1 VLNDDHSYRTYGRE
15 FSNKSEW
22 RRANVDQLIQEI
34 SEGIKRQNPKVKF
47 GISPFGVWRNKRD
60 AAEGSNT
67 FGGLTSYDHLYA
79 DARKWLKAGWLDYI
93 VPQVYFSFGFA
104 KVPYGNLVDWWAD
117 NHFGKHLY
125 IGHAAYRVGAEDSD
139 KNWNSRTEI
148 PNQVR
153 FLREKG
159 ALGSVFFSSR
169 SLKKNAHGLTD
180 SLRNEF
186 YRYPALIP
194 TMPWIDNVPP
204 SLPRNLRASINE
216 EDQLELEWDPS
227 DPAADRELPRYYV
240 LYRFD
245 ANERPSDSDA
255 SKIVGIS
262 YEGTKIID
270 RTAVAGERYQ
280 YFVTAVDRLHNESR
294 PAGPLKIRLQATD
307 GE

>member
-1 VLNDDHSYRTYGRE
+1 
-15 FSNKSEW
+15 
-22 RRANVDQLIQEI
+22 
-34 SEGIKRQNPKVKF
+34 
-47 GISPFGVWRNKRD
+47 
-60 AAEGSNT
+60 
-67 FGGLTSYDHLYA
+67 
-79 DARKWLKAGWLDYI
+79 
-93 VPQVYFSFGFA
+93 
-104 KVPYGNLVDWWAD
+104 
-117 NHFGKHLY
+117 
-125 IGHAAYRVGAEDSD
+125 VGAEDSD